1 MEIAEARQAVKL
13 REWAEMVQA
22 RWMSGQTVKTW
33 CEENNVAQKTYYYR
47 LKRIRLEA
55 LKSTGPNIQILPLH
69 EKSSPA
75 FAELSLSDNYP
86 LEGNEKDT
94 GTPAVTINVGN
105 MAIKIHNEAGA
116 EIIENVIRAVSEVY

>member
-1 MEIAEARQAVKL
+1 MEISEARQAVKL
-13 REWAEMVQA
+13 RQWAEMVQA
-22 RWMSGQTVKTW
+22 RWMSGQTVRAW
-33 CEENNVAQKTYYYR
+33 CEENNVALKTYYYR
-47 LKRIRLEA
+47 LKRVRLEA
-55 LKSTGPNIQILPLH
+55 LKSTGSNIQILPLH

-75 FAELSLSDNYP
+75 FAELSLSENDP

-94 GTPAVTINVGN
+94 GAPAVTINVGN